1 LHPFR
6 GASTAEK
13 QDRKKT
19 AKNTAGVEKLITREM
34 RRQIVEAKRRLEN
47 YANCLDE
54 FFDDVVKLANLD
66 TAMQLAEDL
75 LCYGP
80 LKIAATRKKREKAEA
95 AAEEDLDLP

>member
-1 LHPFR
+1 VAR
-6 GASTAEK
+6 RRQKNKTA
-13 QDRKKT
+13 KKT

-34 RRQIVEAKRRLEN
+34 RQQIVEAKRRLEN